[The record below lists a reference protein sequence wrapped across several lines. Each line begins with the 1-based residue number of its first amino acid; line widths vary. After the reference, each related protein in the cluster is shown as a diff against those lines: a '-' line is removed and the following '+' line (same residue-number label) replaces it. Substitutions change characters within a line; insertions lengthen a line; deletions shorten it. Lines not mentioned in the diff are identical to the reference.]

1 MKSFLSHAA
10 LRFALG
16 SLALATVAAAQ
27 ASPHKG
33 WTVVELTPDSAYG
46 GSARAVNNK
55 GDVVGQTFTYEGGQY
70 ISHAYLWKNGVRTDI
85 GTAVGRNSIAWAMD
99 DKDTVVG
106 YVDGF
111 GYEWQDGA
119 ATPLH
124 FAGEAT
130 GINKFGTIIGHYWTS
145 GTYGF
150 GQDRAIVYRDGVL
163 TELSTLGGTY
173 SGAASINDKG
183 VIVGSSYLPMSSTLR
198 AFVWQDGVMRELQ
211 GLGGDQSGA
220 GHINNHGVIV
230 GTANDTTGHQW
241 MVRWSSAQSAPEP
254 VMQRGAANALNDHG
268 DIAGNNLDT
277 GKPFLLES
285 DGTMTSLLDLPAMQ
299 AGGWHTFAPMSMN
312 DRGWIVGIAWK
323 PGVSNL
329 GTALLLIPE

>member
-1 MKSFLSHAA
+1 MDSPFANATWRITLVSLTLAA
-10 LRFALG
+10 
-16 SLALATVAAAQ
+16 AAAQ
-27 ASPHKG
+27 AAPNRS
-33 WTVVELTPDSAYG
+33 WTVIELTPDSAYG
-46 GSARAVNNK
+46 GTARGVDSH
-55 GDVVGQTFTYEGGQY
+55 GDVVGQTYTYEGGQY
-70 ISHAYLWKNGVRTDI
+70 VSHAYLWRNGVRTDI
-85 GTAVGRNSIAWAMD
+85 GSAVGRDTVPWALD
-99 DKDTVVG
+99 DKGAIVG

-111 GYEWQDGA
+111 AYEWKDGS
-119 ATPLH
+119 ATSLH

-163 TELSTLGGTY
+163 TELGTLGGTY
-173 SGAASINDKG
+173 SGAGGINDKG
-183 VIVGSSYLPMSSTLR
+183 IIVGSSYLPMSSTLR
-198 AFVWQDGVMRELQ
+198 AFAWQDGVMRQLQ
-211 GLGGDQSGA
+211 DLDGSQSMA

-230 GTANDTTGHQW
+230 GAAIDTTGHQW
-241 MVRWSSAQSAPEP
+241 MARWASPDSAPEL

-285 DGTMTSLLDLPAMQ
+285 DGTLTSLLDLPAMQ
-299 AGGWHTFAPMSMN
+299 AGGWHTFSPMSMN
-312 DRGWIVGIAWK
+312 DRGWIVGVAWK

-329 GTALLLIPE
+329 GTALLLMPK